1 MKKIHEGLTVIEYDK
16 ARNNSTQGGYKYL
29 IRGKFLEGN
38 TAFRTDKGFQDWLQR
53 SNLRLQFIKTS
64 ATYGSEERTRIHVYE
79 TIGTIEE
86 NMFWKLEELPE
97 IAIKYKG
104 LCNGSVVDCYYI
116 HTENG
121 SKIYKPNPNAKE
133 VYKPLQVD
141 EHMEFIKNY
150 G

>member
-1 MKKIHEGLTVIEYDK
+1 QSSRGVNPAYDIFFFSSRRRHTRSK
-16 ARNNSTQGGYKYL
+16 R
-29 IRGKFLEGN
+29 
-38 TAFRTDKGFQDWLQR
+38 DWSSDVCSSDL
-53 SNLRLQFIKTS
+53 
-64 ATYGSEERTRIHVYE
+64 ERTRIHTYE

-97 IAIKYKG
+97 NAIKYKG

-133 VYKPLQVD
+133 VYKPLQFD
-141 EHMEFIKNY
+141 EHMEFIKNC